1 MPVASAYWVP
11 ALPCSLLCLILQEL
25 KSEPEPEPE
34 PLTDVAPV
42 TNNQPEPS
50 SGDLE
55 TDKKIKN
62 LKKVKMDLRVT

>member
-11 ALPCSLLCLILQEL
+11 ALPYSLLCLFLQEL
-25 KSEPEPEPE
+25 KSEPEPS
-34 PLTDVAPV
+34 TDVAPV

-62 LKKVKMDLRVT
+62 LKKVKVDLRVT